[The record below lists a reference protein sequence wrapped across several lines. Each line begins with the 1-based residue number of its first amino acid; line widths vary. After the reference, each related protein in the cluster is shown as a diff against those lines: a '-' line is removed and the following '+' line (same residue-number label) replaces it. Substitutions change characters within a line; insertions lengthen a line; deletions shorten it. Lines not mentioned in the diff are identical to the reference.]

1 MGLIRLRWPDIAARC
16 RDRASFGRVRGD
28 APSSTSLPAGSHT
41 VSLRHDGHE
50 RPYLLHVPPAAPA
63 ERAPLLLE
71 LHGRGIDA
79 VSFDRWTGFR
89 HLADEAGFVVAL
101 PSAVGEIW
109 NDGRYPELV
118 RDGPDDVAY
127 LVALI
132 EDACARLPIDVGRI
146 YVVGMSNGATMAARL
161 VCEHAGRIA
170 AFAQVAGTAA
180 VGVAATSRSACPVP
194 LLQVHGTGDDFAP
207 YGGGRRHGL
216 RARLVLRHAAGPSIG
231 VDDWARLWVAANE
244 AHEGPRIE
252 TLPPDTTV
260 RRWRGTSSASDVVFY
275 RVDGGGHT
283 WPGNR
288 QPLPRLLFGRKSRA
302 FDATKVIWD
311 FLAAHRREA

>member
-1 MGLIRLRWPDIAARC
+1 M
-16 RDRASFGRVRGD
+16 RGD
-28 APSSTSLPAGSHT
+28 AASPTSLPAGSHT
-41 VSLRHDGHE
+41 ISLRHEGRE
-50 RPYLLHVPPAAPA
+50 RPYLLHIPPSAVT
-63 ERAPLLLE
+63 ERVPLLLE
-71 LHGRGIDA
+71 LHGRGIDP

-89 HLADEAGFVVAL
+89 HLADRAGFVVAL

-118 RDGPDDVAY
+118 RDGPRDVGY

-132 EDACARLPIDVGRI
+132 EDACTRLPIDGGRI

-161 VCEHAGRIA
+161 VFEQARRIA

-180 VGVAATSRSACPVP
+180 VGVAANSRPACPVP
-194 LLQVHGTGDDFAP
+194 ILQVHGTGDDFAP

-260 RRWRGTSSASDVVFY
+260 RRWRGPSPASDVVFY

-288 QPLPRLLFGRKSRA
+288 QPLPRLLFGRTSRA

>member
-1 MGLIRLRWPDIAARC
+1 MRHE
-16 RDRASFGRVRGD
+16 GR
-28 APSSTSLPAGSHT
+28 
-41 VSLRHDGHE
+41 E
-50 RPYLLHVPPAAPA
+50 RPYLLHVPPAALA

-71 LHGRGIDA
+71 LHGRGIDP

-89 HLADEAGFVVAL
+89 HLADKAGFVVAL

-109 NDGRYPELV
+109 NDGRFPGLT
-118 RDGPDDVAY
+118 RDGPDDVGY

-132 EDACARLPIDVGRI
+132 EDACTRFSIDERRI

-161 VCEHAGRIA
+161 VCERAGRIA

-180 VGVAATSRSACPVP
+180 AGVAATCRPACPVP
-194 LLQVHGTGDDFAP
+194 ILQVHGTNDDFAP

-252 TLPPDTTV
+252 TFPPDTTV
-260 RRWRGTSSASDVVFY
+260 RRWHGPSPASDVVFY

-288 QPLPRLLFGRKSRA
+288 QPLPRPLFGRKSRA
-302 FDATKVIWD
+302 FDATKVIWN
-311 FLAAHRREA
+311 FLSAHRRDA

>member
-1 MGLIRLRWPDIAARC
+1 M
-16 RDRASFGRVRGD
+16 
-28 APSSTSLPAGSHT
+28 
-41 VSLRHDGHE
+41 
-50 RPYLLHVPPAAPA
+50 
-63 ERAPLLLE
+63 
-71 LHGRGIDA
+71 
-79 VSFDRWTGFR
+79 
-89 HLADEAGFVVAL
+89 
-101 PSAVGEIW
+101 GEIW

-118 RDGPDDVAY
+118 RDGPRDVGY

-132 EDACARLPIDVGRI
+132 EDACTRLPVDVRRI

-161 VCEHAGRIA
+161 VFEQAGRIA

-180 VGVAATSRSACPVP
+180 VGVAANSRPACPVP
-194 LLQVHGTGDDFAP
+194 ILQVHGTGDDFAP
-207 YGGGRRHGL
+207 YGGGRRRGL

-288 QPLPRLLFGRKSRA
+288 QPLPRPLFGRTSRA